1 MDDAQT
7 TGGWG
12 EVATLRVEV
21 IADQVYQERLWI
33 SFVAE
38 AHKLGSEL
46 DQSIRSQ
53 VRQRLGPP
61 FDVRINVRLGSINI
75 YIIIS
80 TTFAFIAGYKPLR
93 ANFLQLLSDIRNI
106 VSRIAKDELESDQ
119 FAVNSAFI
127 PGSAILFAEG
137 MAMFNRT
144 VNNAVSRIRKPL
156 ITLVI
161 SNVLLLIIATSA
173 DLRLRDLAGEGGT
186 RSLCF
191 RLNQSAA

>member
-1 MDDAQT
+1 MDDAEPRPQDQT
-7 TGGWG
+7 TGVWG
-12 EVATLRVEV
+12 EVATLRFEV
-21 IADQVYQERLWI
+21 IADQVYQDRLWI
-33 SFVAE
+33 RFVEE

-53 VRQRLGPP
+53 VSQRLGPP
-61 FDVRINVRLGSINI
+61 FDVRINVRPGSINI

-93 ANFLQLLSDIRNI
+93 TSFLQLLSDIRNI

-119 FAVNSAFI
+119 FAVNSALI

-161 SNVLLLIIATSA
+161 SNVLLLIIATT
-173 DLRLRDLAGEGGT
+173 AG
-186 RSLCF
+186 LIW
-191 RLNQSAA
+191 LL